1 MSLSIA
7 AMSLAELTAFLE
19 ANAAYTTLASAFSG
33 LNLVITEGIGATGT
47 AIAVTG
53 GPASTAIGTIG
64 ETALELAATAQLQ
77 ATGTGVTT
85 SGIGLLQGETTFSAA
100 GLLSIEVGAVA
111 AAVSPFLGVSLG
123 SDLYQANPRLWSKI
137 SETLLPFCYDGTIE
151 MPAWVAKVGEFYE
164 ISVSKGIIEALKSL
178 FEEEEIGPAQSSYT
192 SSASQ
197 IASGLNCSVVAIPG
211 SFSFEYLFSANNRW
225 RKSEYVVDS
234 GSPICCSWDGAR
246 VLWASLQPFIL
257 KRRTYWKDQTPGDWT
272 SVNVS
277 TGTTYQIGRR
287 FYYVTTLITG
297 LNDPTSTYNPVQS
310 SIASKPANVD
320 DYVAL
325 SSTIFDGAEHTGG
338 SFPDGTSEWRGT
350 TPQTIPESRPA
361 VVGIDSVTG
370 QAITQ
375 PMVPIAPPYPI
386 IIVPDPIVEPEPEII
401 PFPWT
406 EPEYDPHTEPWPE
419 TMPWPLPEE
428 QPEWWPAEIPYPY
441 RYPLPQPT
449 IDPEIS
455 PDPDTITDPDE
466 QIKPYI
472 RPLPIPWKVIDPT
485 IEDIIDPLVDPSQPL
500 PPGPPTTADP
510 PIDTEPPPEGLSP
523 WPLIPTTP
531 LPFSS
536 GGGLVTV
543 YHPTAQQLYDFEM
556 WLWVTL
562 SQASV
567 DTVWNNPFD
576 GVITLFELYCTPTDA
591 GTRTIHSGFLD
602 SGITSNVISRYTEID
617 CGTIGI
623 PEYYGNYFDYSPYSK
638 AHIYLPFI
646 GIQELN
652 VDDIVGHCVNVTY
665 RIDEYNGACIAMIT
679 VAKVTEVNGETV
691 EYSNTMYQFCGNCS
705 VELPIAGG
713 SQAQIKAGLMM
724 ADATRQA
731 AQGMAGLNLVGG
743 LASLLFGSVGGA
755 IGGLTSSLGG
765 LASGELSA
773 LGHMLSGKS
782 SVQKSGSFG
791 SSHGA
796 LGIKTPYIVIT
807 RPKQIQVPDYE
818 KLYGFP
824 AHKMVKIRD
833 CTGFIRCREVHV
845 ISPTANDEEKTM
857 IEQLLKAGVYVS

>member
-1 MSLSIA
+1 MT
-7 AMSLAELTAFLE
+7 LAELTTFLE
-19 ANAAYTTLASAFSG
+19 ANAAYTTLASAFSE
-33 LNLVITEGIGATGT
+33 LNLVITEGVGATGT
-47 AIAVTG
+47 AIAVSG
-53 GPASTAIGTIG
+53 GPASMAIGAAG
-64 ETALELAATAQLQ
+64 DTALELAATAQLQ
-77 ATGTGVTT
+77 ATGTGVAT

-100 GLLSIEVGAVA
+100 GLLSMEVGTVA
-111 AAVSPFLGVSLG
+111 AAVAPILGVSLG
-123 SDLYQANPRLWSKI
+123 SDLYQANPELWNKI
-137 SETLLPFCYDGTIE
+137 SETLLPFCYDGTIK

-164 ISVSKGIIEALKSL
+164 VSVSKGIIEALKSL
-178 FEEEEIGPAQSSYT
+178 FEEEGIGGNASKSLNTETVAGTVYT
-192 SSASQ
+192 YN
-197 IASGLNCSVVAIPG
+197 GNFRLNTAAEDRYYE
-211 SFSFEYLFSANNRW
+211 FE
-225 RKSEYVVDS
+225 VTS
-234 GSPICCSWDGAR
+234 GSVDWMIYVPSNLPSTV
-246 VLWASLQPFIL
+246 VLVALSRAPATVQRIYHYSHYTDTDRWTLN
-257 KRRTYWKDQTPGDWT
+257 RT
-272 SVNVS
+272 
-277 TGTTYQIGRR
+277 
-287 FYYVTTLITG
+287 TTLISG
-297 LNDPTSTYNPVQS
+297 STFYYYKSGSYSNGVSLDWPV
-310 SIASKPANVD
+310 SI
-320 DYVAL
+320 
-325 SSTIFDGAEHTGG
+325 STITTFPQGQLEKAIGTIWVDGTASGG
-338 SFPDGTSEWRGT
+338 NFPDGTSPWTGT
-350 TPQTIPESRPA
+350 IPSTIPESRPA
-361 VVGIDSVTG
+361 VVGVDPVSG
-370 QAITQ
+370 QAVTQ
-375 PMVPIAPPYPI
+375 PMIPIAPPYPI
-386 IIVPDPIVEPEPEII
+386 IIVPDPIEVPEPEII
-401 PFPWT
+401 PFPWP

-419 TMPWPLPEE
+419 TMPWPLPDE
-428 QPEWWPAEIPYPY
+428 QPEWWPIEIPYPY
-441 RYPLPQPT
+441 QYPVPQPT
-449 IDPEIS
+449 IDPDIS

-466 QIKPYI
+466 QISPYI
-472 RPLPIPWKVIDPT
+472 QPVPIPWQVIDPT
-485 IEDIIDPLVDPSQPL
+485 IEETIDPYADPSQPL
-500 PPGPPTTADP
+500 PPGPPTTVDP
-510 PIDTEPPPEGLSP
+510 PIDTDPPPEGISP
-523 WPLIPTTP
+523 WPIIPTTP

-543 YHPTAQQLYDFEM
+543 YHPTDQQLYDFEM

-567 DTVWNNPFD
+567 NTVWNNPFD
-576 GVITLFELYCTPTDA
+576 GVITLFELYCTPTDV
-591 GTRTIHSGFLD
+591 GTRNIHSGFLD
-602 SGITSNVISRYTEID
+602 SGISSNVISRYTEID

-824 AHKMVKIRD
+824 AHKMVKIKD

-857 IEQLLKAGVYVS
+857 IEQLLKSGVYVS